1 MLIRTHIA
9 ITVFFVFLF
18 LPHITN
24 KFLFIAVAIIAA
36 FIPDVDSGFSTL
48 GRGAVFKPMQFF
60 VRHRSFI
67 HSFTF
72 CLLVSIILAVF
83 LPQISLAFFL
93 GYSLHL
99 LSDSFTKE
107 GITAFWP
114 YKKISSGFLRT
125 GGRIETSVFL
135 IFLILDLLLLIL
147 LFV

>member
-9 ITVFFVFLF
+9 ISVFFIFLF
-18 LPHITN
+18 LPHVTS
-24 KFLFIAVAIIAA
+24 KVLFIAVAIIAT
-36 FIPDVDSGFSTL
+36 FIPDIDSGFSIL
-48 GRGAVFKPMQFF
+48 GRKAIFKPVQFF

-72 CLLVSIILAVF
+72 CLLVSIMLAVF
-83 LPQISLAFFL
+83 IPQVSSAFFL

-99 LSDSFTKE
+99 LADSFTKE

-114 YKKISSGFLRT
+114 YKKTSSGFLRT

-135 IFLILDLLLLIL
+135 IFAIVDLLLLVL

>member
-1 MLIRTHIA
+1 MLIKTHIA
-9 ITVFFVFLF
+9 ITVFFIFLF
-18 LPHITN
+18 LPHVTS
-24 KFLFIAVAIIAA
+24 KVLFIVVAIIAT
-36 FIPDVDSGFSTL
+36 FIPDIDSGFSTL
-48 GRGAVFKPMQFF
+48 GRKAVFKPMQFF

-72 CLLVSIILAVF
+72 CLLVSIMLAVF
-83 LPQISLAFFL
+83 IPQVSSAFFL

-99 LSDSFTKE
+99 LADSFTKE

-114 YKKISSGFLRT
+114 YKKTSSGFLRT

-135 IFLILDLLLLIL
+135 IFAIVDLLLLVL